1 MCWRPS
7 DWLNVLFCRWVD
19 RRRHFWK
26 PSSTLSIFIH
36 CHCHWSFVSILQWF
50 LLSSAISALTVFVTR
65 FSFLWCQLSWST
77 RLFLSFTTDHWRR
90 ITESVVS
97 ASAPKQRVYVQVRS
111 PLAAVVVMIGAKEE
125 VRWSYKRGPW
135 WKHHILT
142 QATTVCFQFPTDSKL
157 SFNAWPRSFPNP
169 NWVVIIVT
177 MTMKV
182 L

>member
-7 DWLNVLFCRWVD
+7 DWLSVLFCRWVD

-50 LLSSAISALTVFVTR
+50 LLSSAITALTVFVTR

-77 RLFLSFTTDHWRR
+77 QLFLSFTTDHWRR

-125 VRWSYKRGPW
+125 VRWSYKRGRGENITFWHRRPLFVFSFL
-135 WKHHILT
+135 LT
-142 QATTVCFQFPTDSKL
+142 VNSLLMHDHD
-157 SFNAWPRSFPNP
+157 RSQTLTE
-169 NWVVIIVT
+169 W
-177 MTMKV
+177 
-182 L
+182 LLL